1 MRFRPQSHHFE
12 TPRAS
17 AVLARARF
25 FAALW
30 LLVSL
35 AAHSLDA
42 CASHFGIPD
51 APAAA
56 LTVSADCGHEN
67 CVVCPQSQGNRADIC
82 NTVSETATRTAQSLQ
97 LSTPAVDSVSWAV
110 VPQITA
116 TLKPPTNIV
125 RSRDGPEDF
134 SLPSSPTGTHSGRA
148 LLFRRSFSNT

>member
-82 NTVSETATRTAQSLQ
+82 NTVSETATRSARSLQ
-97 LSTPAVDSVSWAV
+97 LAVPTMDSVSWAV
-110 VPQITA
+110 VPQIA
-116 TLKPPTNIV
+116 VALKPPKNIA
-125 RSRDGPEDF
+125 RSRAGPEDF
-134 SLPSSPTGTHSGRA
+134 SLPPAPTGSTSSGRA
-148 LLFRRSFSNT
+148 PPFSA